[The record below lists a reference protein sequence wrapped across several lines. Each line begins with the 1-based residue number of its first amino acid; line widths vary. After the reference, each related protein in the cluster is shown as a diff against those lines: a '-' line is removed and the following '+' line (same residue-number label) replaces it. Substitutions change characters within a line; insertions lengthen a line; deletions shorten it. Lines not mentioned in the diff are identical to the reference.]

1 MTTENDK
8 LPLPLEGLRVLD
20 ATHIVAGPFCAMIL
34 ADMGAEV
41 IKIERPGA
49 GDRARLNDPFVR
61 GPDGQK
67 VSARFLGVNRNKK
80 SVSIDLRNPRCK
92 KAFENMVKVSDVLL
106 DNWGPGALRRLGL
119 GYDHLREI
127 NPALIYATITG
138 YGDSDGLRGPYSDW
152 PANNPCVQ
160 GMGGWMEITG
170 APDGPPQMVG
180 DNIGDSVP
188 GVWTA
193 LGIMMALEARRKT
206 GRGQHVDMA
215 MYDCMVAHTTS
226 SMPHYQ
232 ATGEVTTR
240 ARENMFS
247 AQLALRA
254 KDGYVVLAG
263 AGNAE
268 EKWKALWRLIGREE
282 LIEDPRYLGKGVTGM
297 FYFINIIP
305 AIEEWS
311 QQLPKR
317 EVNQKLL
324 DCGFSMG
331 MVQNVADL
339 DQCPHLE
346 VRKMFVDSGDTFG
359 GHFRTVNTPIRLTD
373 CPDTPTRTPPRL
385 GEHNQEVLCSIGG
398 LTLEE
403 LAQLQADGA
412 V

>member
-1 MTTENDK
+1 MTTNGEK
-8 LPLPLEGLRVLD
+8 QPLPLQGLRVLD
-20 ATHIVAGPFCAMIL
+20 ATHIVAGPFCALIL

-41 IKIERPGA
+41 IKIERPGV
-49 GDRARLNDPFVR
+49 GDRARSNAPFIQ
-61 GPDGQK
+61 GPDGQS

-80 SVSIDLRNPRCK
+80 SLTIDLRDPRCK
-92 KAFENMVKVSDVLL
+92 QAFEEMVKVSDVLL

-119 GYDHLREI
+119 GYDRLQEL
-127 NPALIYATITG
+127 NPALVYASITG
-138 YGDSDGLRGPYSDW
+138 YGDSDGLRGPYSNW

-193 LGIMMALEARRKT
+193 LAVMMALEARHKS
-206 GRGQHVDMA
+206 GKGQHVDMS

-226 SMPHYQ
+226 SMPQFQ
-232 ATGEVTTR
+232 ATGEVTSR
-240 ARENMFS
+240 ARENMYT

-263 AGNAE
+263 SGGE
-268 EKWKALWRLIGREE
+268 DKWTALWGLIGRDE
-282 LIEDPRYLGKGVTGM
+282 LIEDPRYLGIGVTGE
-297 FYFINIIP
+297 FYFSNVVP

-311 QQLPKR
+311 KQLPKQ

-331 MVQNVADL
+331 IVQNTADL

-346 VRKMFVDSGDTFG
+346 ARNMFVDSGDIFG
-359 GHFRTVNTPIRLTD
+359 NSFRTVSSPIKLTG
-373 CPDTPTRTPPRL
+373 CPDVPSRTPPQL
-385 GEHNQEVLCSIGG
+385 SQDSEDLLCSIGG
-398 LTLEE
+398 LSHDEF
-403 LAQLQADGA
+403 AQLKAAGKI
-412 V
+412 

>member
-1 MTTENDK
+1 MTTNSQK
-8 LPLPLEGLRVLD
+8 LPLPLEGLKVLD

-41 IKIERPGA
+41 IKIERPGT
-49 GDRARLNDPFVR
+49 GDRARGNHPFVQ
-61 GPDGQK
+61 GPDGQHI
-67 VSARFLGVNRNKK
+67 SARFLGVNRNKK
-80 SVSIDLRNPRCK
+80 SITLDLRDPRCK
-92 KAFENMVKVSDVLL
+92 RAFENLVKASDVLL

-119 GYDHLREI
+119 GYEHLQEL
-127 NPALIYATITG
+127 NPGLIYTSITG
-138 YGDSDGLRGPYSDW
+138 YGDGEGLRGPYSNW

-193 LGIMMALEARRKT
+193 LGVMMALETRRKT
-206 GRGQHVDMA
+206 GKGQHVDMA

-232 ATGEVTTR
+232 ATGEVTSR
-240 ARENMFS
+240 ARENMFT
-247 AQLALRA
+247 AQLALKA

-263 AGNAE
+263 SGGVD
-268 EKWKALWRLIGREE
+268 KWKALWQMIGREE
-282 LIEDPRYLGKGVTGM
+282 LIEDPRYLGQGVTGE
-297 FYFINIIP
+297 FYFNNVIP

-311 QQLPKR
+311 QKLPKQ
-317 EVNQKLL
+317 EANQKLL

-331 MVQNVADL
+331 IVQNTYDL
-339 DQCPHLE
+339 DHCPHLA
-346 VRKMFVDSGDTFG
+346 VRKMFIDSGDTFG
-359 GHFRTVNTPIRLTD
+359 GSFRTVNTPIRLTA
-373 CPDTPTRTPPRL
+373 CSDTPTRTPPRL
-385 GEHNQEVLCSIGG
+385 GQNNQEILCGMGG
-398 LTLEE
+398 LTPEE
-403 LAQLQADGA
+403 LSQLVAEGK